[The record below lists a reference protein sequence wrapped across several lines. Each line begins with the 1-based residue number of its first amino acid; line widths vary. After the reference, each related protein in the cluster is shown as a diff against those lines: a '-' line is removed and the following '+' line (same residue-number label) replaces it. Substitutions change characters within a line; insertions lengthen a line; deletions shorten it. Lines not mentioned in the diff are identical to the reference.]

1 LYSLLLQF
9 TKRGWGIAPWL
20 PGLCEALVS
29 INRQYLKEGEKKKKK
44 IQTLEITKAVVQTP
58 VLLLAGP
65 SAVHRN
71 DLAKPQVKL
80 Y

>member
-1 LYSLLLQF
+1 
-9 TKRGWGIAPWL
+9 
-20 PGLCEALVS
+20 LVS